1 MRYTQDEY
9 FKCPR
14 LPLFID
20 HHNVGK
26 HIKIFY
32 KSLYRDTVPDKI
44 QMEELYNNLKNR

>member
-26 HIKIFY
+26 HIKIFC